1 MFLVKC
7 RLLPENTVVQSIG
20 SKNMLIRR
28 GRQILAALLISLLL
42 LTTTTACATKA
53 PGRFDQVQQES
64 TRQRSG
70 QAVANDATQGSEFN
84 KFFPSPTDEYQR
96 VYTQEKKGF
105 AQAKL
110 KKDGKDVALLS
121 ISDTSSIPGS
131 AAKYSNSDQKIAG
144 YPALI
149 TGNTQTSVL
158 VDKYQVKVISRDPSF
173 TATDRQDWIEKFN
186 LRGLAQ
192 IN

>member
-1 MFLVKC
+1 MV
-7 RLLPENTVVQSIG
+7 
-20 SKNMLIRR
+20 IRR
-28 GRQILAALLISLLL
+28 GRQILAAVLISLLL

-64 TRQRSG
+64 SRQRSG
-70 QAVANDATQGSEFN
+70 QAVVKDATQGSEFN
-84 KFFPSPTDEYQR
+84 KFFPRAADGYQR

-110 KKDGKDVALLS
+110 KKDGKDIALLS

-131 AAKYSNSDQKIAG
+131 AAKYSSSDKKIVG
-144 YPALI
+144 YPAVLS
-149 TGNTQTSVL
+149 GNTKTSIL
-158 VDKYQVKVISRDPSF
+158 VDNKYQVTVISRDPSF
-173 TATDRQDWIEKFN
+173 SPGDREDWIEKFN

-192 IN
+192 LN

>member
-1 MFLVKC
+1 MV
-7 RLLPENTVVQSIG
+7 
-20 SKNMLIRR
+20 IRR
-28 GRQILAALLISLLL
+28 ARQILAAVLISLLL

-53 PGRFDQVQQES
+53 PSRFDQVQQES
-64 TRQRSG
+64 SRQKSG
-70 QAVANDATQGSEFN
+70 QAVAKDATQGSEFN
-84 KFFPSPTDEYQR
+84 KFFPSATGEYQR

-131 AAKYSNSDQKIAG
+131 AAKYSNSEQNIAG
-144 YPALI
+144 YPAVL

-158 VDKYQVKVISRDPSF
+158 VGNQYQVKVISRDPSF
-173 TATDRQDWIEKFN
+173 TASDREDWIEKFN
-186 LRGLAQ
+186 LRGLTQ
-192 IN
+192 LK

>member
-1 MFLVKC
+1 MV
-7 RLLPENTVVQSIG
+7 
-20 SKNMLIRR
+20 IRR
-28 GRQILAALLISLLL
+28 ARQILAALLISLLL

-64 TRQRSG
+64 TRQKSG
-70 QAVANDATQGSEFN
+70 QAVVKDATQGSEFN
-84 KFFPSPTDEYQR
+84 KFFPSPTGEYQR

-121 ISDTSSIPGS
+121 ISDTSSIPGA
-131 AAKYSNSDQKIAG
+131 AAKYSNSDKTIIG
-144 YPALI
+144 YPAVL
-149 TGNTQTSVL
+149 TGNTRTSIL
-158 VDKYQVKVISRDPSF
+158 VNNKYQVTVTSRDPSF
-173 TATDRQDWIEKFN
+173 TVSDREDWIERFN

-192 IN
+192 LN